1 MVLTLATAARNAAAD
16 AVVDLLDA
24 GAADPAGDLVIYDGA
39 TPLVTIPFNNPAF
52 GAAAA
57 GVATMDNTPQPSA
70 TAGATGTAD
79 NCEFR
84 DRDNTVVMTGAV
96 STAGAEVNL
105 NTTSITSGDTVTITD
120 GTYTQPAS

>member
-1 MVLTLATAARNAAAD
+1 MTLVLGTAARNAAAD
-16 AVVDLLDA
+16 AVVGLLDM
-24 GAADPAGDLVIYDGA
+24 GAADPEGDLRVLDGA
-39 TPLVTIPFNNPAF
+39 VELAVIPFNNPAF

-57 GVATMDNTPQPSA
+57 GVATMDNTPNPSA
-70 TAGATGTAD
+70 VASATGVAD

-96 STAGAEVNL
+96 ATSGAELNL